1 MMDFNL
7 ANFDLN
13 LLSDYIYNFYSWLK
27 LSNVGR
33 LLIATLIMLFAVV
46 IKDLFSFLIVKLL
59 NFLVLKKITYGQ
71 EQSLR
76 EIGQPIE
83 FIPIVVGVYLS
94 LNVIK
99 VPASFLFYTR
109 NLLKSLYIF
118 NITWLIYS
126 LVNPFVMMFKKTH
139 LDNTNTVIITWVVRI
154 SKFVIF
160 IIGFSSILESWGV
173 KVSTLIASLGIV
185 GMAVALGAQDMFKN
199 IISGIAII
207 SEKRFNVGDIIEFKS
222 GDYKLEG
229 IVENIG
235 FRSTIIRQFDKTYL
249 YVPNNTLADA
259 AIVNVSSRKYRRINC
274 TISLEYRTTANQL
287 RYIRQ
292 EIENYLMDNPN
303 VIKPPEGSL
312 QVRVDMLS
320 PYSIDLLVYCFVNS
334 NVWADW
340 LKVKESL
347 LFKIREIVEEAGAA
361 WALPSSSLYVEK
373 VDKDLHLTTLPNQFI
388 DKIKVDNEKMDK
400 NLYLF
405 QNGDV

>member
-388 DKIKVDNEKMDK
+388 DKIKVDNEKIDK

-405 QNGDV
+405 QDGDV

>member
-340 LKVKESL
+340 LKVKETL

-388 DKIKVDNEKMDK
+388 DKIKVDNEKIDK

-405 QNGDV
+405 QDGDV

>member
-99 VPASFLFYTR
+99 MPASFLFYTR

-207 SEKRFNVGDIIEFKS
+207 SEKRFNVGDIIELKS

-388 DKIKVDNEKMDK
+388 DKIKVDNEKIDK

-405 QNGDV
+405 QDGDV